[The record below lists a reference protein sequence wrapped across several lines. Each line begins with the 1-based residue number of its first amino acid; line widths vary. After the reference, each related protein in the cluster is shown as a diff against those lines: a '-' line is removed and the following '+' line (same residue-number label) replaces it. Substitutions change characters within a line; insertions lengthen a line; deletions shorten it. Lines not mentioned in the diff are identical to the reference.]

1 MAITKLSASGVVNFV
16 KYRSM
21 LAGNPPYEPPALSD
35 YDLLETE
42 ILTGTQASVTFS
54 SLDSTYGADY
64 QHLQIR
70 TTARS
75 DRASD
80 TNSRLYLRF
89 NSDSGANY
97 FSHELGGT
105 GSSVFSAY
113 INSYTGSYNTG
124 IVNIHTTPAS
134 SAATNV
140 FGACV
145 YDILDPFETTKY
157 TTTRFFGGQAQSHN
171 RVVLVS
177 GAWANTD
184 ALTSI
189 TITDIHGNL
198 ISGSRFTLIGL
209 K

>member
-1 MAITKLSASGVVNFV
+1 MTTKSLLHSSLLDNL
-16 KYRSM
+16 YYNSM
-21 LAGNPPYEPPALSD
+21 LAGNDAFEPSSED
-35 YDLLETE
+35 
-42 ILTGTQASVTFS
+42 ILAEEVLTSTQASVTFS
-54 SLDSTYGADY
+54 SLGDYATAGY

-75 DRASD
+75 DRAD
-80 TNSRLYLRF
+80 TNSRLFLRF

-97 FSHELGGT
+97 FSHELVGT

-113 INSYTGSYNTG
+113 INSYDGSYNTG

-171 RVVLVS
+171 RVALVS
-177 GAWANTD
+177 GTWANTD

>member
-1 MAITKLSASGVVNFV
+1 MTTKSLLHSSLLDNQ
-16 KYRSM
+16 YYTSM
-21 LAGNPPYEPPALSD
+21 LVGNDAYDPSD
-35 YDLLETE
+35 ED
-42 ILTGTQASVTFS
+42 ILAEEVLGSSQASVTFS
-54 SLDSTYGADY
+54 SLDTLAAGY

-80 TNSRLYLRF
+80 TNSRLFLRF

-105 GSSVFSAY
+105 GSSVFSSY
-113 INSYTGSYNTG
+113 INSYSGSYNTG

-134 SAATNV
+134 SAPANA
-140 FGACV
+140 FGGCV

-171 RVVLVS
+171 RIVLVS

-198 ISGSRFTLIGL
+198 VSGSRFSLYGL
-209 K
+209 KASA